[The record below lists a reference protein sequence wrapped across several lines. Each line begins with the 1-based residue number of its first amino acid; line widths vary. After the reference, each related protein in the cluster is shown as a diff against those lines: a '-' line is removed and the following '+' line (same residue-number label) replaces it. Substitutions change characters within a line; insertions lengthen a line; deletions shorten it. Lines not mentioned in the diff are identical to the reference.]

1 MKTTIHFHLNNYN
14 MYDLSES
21 ISDDPKSFKINPDFF
36 SESSR
41 FLYIEYFEYYLTKPT
56 TYITNLTILSF
67 YGKNHRWSDFFS
79 RKLQTQPFLPEV
91 SFDIGIGF
99 CDPKLVSHQI
109 KAFRATV
116 NRWVFLPFWQKSW
129 SCLVKAPWFTIF

>member
-1 MKTTIHFHLNNYN
+1 MKTAIHFHVNNYN

-56 TYITNLTILSF
+56 MYITNLTITSF
-67 YGKNHRWSDFFS
+67 YGQNHR
-79 RKLQTQPFLPEV
+79 
-91 SFDIGIGF
+91 
-99 CDPKLVSHQI
+99 
-109 KAFRATV
+109 
-116 NRWVFLPFWQKSW
+116 
-129 SCLVKAPWFTIF
+129 